1 MYHYILVLSNSE
13 TLKMKQNE
21 TVDRGMKSCT
31 KTMEEKDG
39 IFTDEYFI
47 TVTDEDGFGQCD
59 PAGG

>member
-1 MYHYILVLSNSE
+1 
-13 TLKMKQNE
+13 MKQNE
-21 TVDRGMKSCT
+21 TVDRGIKSCT